1 MNIKLERRKTQLFS
15 KIEKLSN
22 DLYDSILNLSDL
34 QDEFT
39 LIYPAI
45 EELDEW
51 SANAMYKVG
60 DLNEMIY
67 DLEGWLFDGDTVVEH
82 FEDAELHDAPM
93 ESLMAMLE
101 ELVTEMYQKMDDDS
115 LQSHHD
121 VIFGED

>member
-39 LIYPAI
+39 LIDPAI

-51 SANAMYKVG
+51 SANAMDKVAEI
-60 DLNEMIY
+60 NEMIS

-82 FEDAELHDAPM
+82 FED
-93 ESLMAMLE
+93 E
-101 ELVTEMYQKMDDDS
+101 ED
-115 LQSHHD
+115 
-121 VIFGED
+121 

>member
-39 LIYPAI
+39 LIDPAI

-51 SANAMYKVG
+51 SAIATDNVSN
-60 DLNEMIY
+60 LHEMIY
-67 DLEGWLFDGDTVVEH
+67 DLEGWLFDGDTVVEP
-82 FEDAELHDAPM
+82 FE
-93 ESLMAMLE
+93 E
-101 ELVTEMYQKMDDDS
+101 ED
-115 LQSHHD
+115 
-121 VIFGED
+121 

>member
-39 LIYPAI
+39 LIDPAI

-51 SANAMYKVG
+51 SANAMDKVG

-82 FEDAELHDAPM
+82 FED
-93 ESLMAMLE
+93 E
-101 ELVTEMYQKMDDDS
+101 ED
-115 LQSHHD
+115 
-121 VIFGED
+121 

>member
-1 MNIKLERRKTQLFS
+1 MNIKLERRKTQLFT

-39 LIYPAI
+39 LIDPAI

-51 SANAMYKVG
+51 SANAMDKVG
-60 DLNEMIY
+60 EINEMIS

-82 FEDAELHDAPM
+82 FED
-93 ESLMAMLE
+93 E
-101 ELVTEMYQKMDDDS
+101 ED
-115 LQSHHD
+115 
-121 VIFGED
+121 